1 MLGGSPEHAQRQPFL
16 SLTSACPQGAALSS
30 APRPQVGF
38 AGRRCPRYARGQA
51 REPIPGSHTPAA
63 GFQLALSVT
72 ELHWSLTASRV
83 GRGTWGMWFSSSRH
97 AQAPR
102 DLWVTLFLLSVP
114 WKPKSPPPPK
124 GGNNG
129 WWTAGLICPS
139 LVRRRASPWW
149 AANRPA
155 AAHLTALSGNTS
167 VLNIQSPSTGF
178 RALVTAV

>member
-114 WKPKSPPPPK
+114 WKPKSPPQRGETM
-124 GGNNG
+124 GGG
-129 WWTAGLICPS
+129 R
-139 LVRRRASPWW
+139 LVSFARPWW
-149 AANRPA
+149 EDVPPPDELPIGPQP
-155 AAHLTALSGNTS
+155 LTSL
-167 VLNIQSPSTGF
+167 LCQEIHQYLIF
-178 RALVTAV
+178 RAPQRVFVP

>member
-1 MLGGSPEHAQRQPFL
+1 MLGRSPEHAQRQPFL

-114 WKPKSPPPPK
+114 WKPKSPPPK
-124 GGNNG
+124 GGKQWVVDG
-129 WWTAGLICPS
+129 WSHLPVPGEKTCLPLMSCQSARSRSPHCS
-139 LVRRRASPWW
+139 VRKY
-149 AANRPA
+149 
-155 AAHLTALSGNTS
+155 
-167 VLNIQSPSTGF
+167 IST
-178 RALVTAV
+178 